1 MPGTP
6 RTRTPR
12 SRTRTPR
19 SRHGTPRSRT
29 RTPRSRHGTPRSR
42 HGTPRSRT
50 GSRGRRPIR
59 MQRPVPP
66 TDRYIDQIK
75 EEHPTFDDAMVNRLA
90 KMEYCNLLNTE
101 FLHNRLP
108 PIINKRLINMYFDGD
123 KNNYHNA
130 VNYLRLLPAS
140 KAVANEWWT
149 QSNAN
154 NEVI

>member
-12 SRTRTPR
+12 SRHRTPR
-19 SRHGTPRSRT
+19 SRT
-29 RTPRSRHGTPRSR
+29 
-42 HGTPRSRT
+42 GTPRSRT
-50 GSRGRRPIR
+50 GTPRSRTGTPRSRTGTPRSRGRRPIR

-108 PIINKRLINMYFDGD
+108 PIINKRLINRYFDGD

-130 VNYLRLLPAS
+130 VNYLRLLTAS